1 MASTTNYWDNIER
14 YKDKK
19 LIMLEIGVGYNTP
32 MIIKY
37 PFMRMANDNI
47 DALYVPINIEDQP
60 IPFEIHN
67 NTVSFNNDIQ
77 KVMNDLLV

>member
-1 MASTTNYWDNIER
+1 MRLKKRYASFIEN

-19 LIMLEIGVGYNTP
+19 TVLLELGVGYNTP

-37 PFMRMANDNI
+37 PFMRMAYDNI
-47 DALYVPINIEDQP
+47 DTLYVPVNIEKQS
-60 IPFEIHN
+60 IPFDIQQ

-77 KVMNDLLV
+77 KVLNDLLS